1 MDTIIEEGFTRLTGM
16 IQELGERRG
25 ALEKEILTDLSGLL
39 AKMATL
45 ATPLVG
51 TLGNQF
57 LEKSKQD
64 AKGEL
69 YDTIHYEKMMIII
82 GRADEPASYRPDDLK
97 KSVQKQFCV
106 LTEDGKIAEL
116 MYSDDGFIIDSHL
129 NIITP
134 EEALDLYGPELLFM
148 LYRALYDFGNLQEDL
163 VKALETT
170 LTFVQEKEEE

>member
-1 MDTIIEEGFTRLTGM
+1 MDTIIEEGFTRLTET
-16 IQELGERRG
+16 IQELGEKRG
-25 ALEKEILTDLSGLL
+25 ALEKEILADLSGLL
-39 AKMATL
+39 ARMATL

-64 AKGEL
+64 GKGEL
-69 YDTIHYEKMMIII
+69 YDSIHYEKKMIIL

-116 MYSDDGFIIDSHL
+116 MYSDDGFIIDSYINPL
-129 NIITP
+129 TP

-148 LYRALYDFGNLQEDL
+148 LYRALNDYGNLQEEL
-163 VKALETT
+163 VVALDTT
-170 LTFVQEKEEE
+170 LAFIQQKEE